1 MEGGSG
7 VAHLVLRLQAH
18 RQPAHVRRQPQEA
31 QSRAATL
38 VKLNQVG
45 VRGSLPWRVLQGDR
59 IHGPRSIG
67 HGLPVGVA
75 APDPAPSGW
84 PTNTMSP
91 LISAW
96 TFGGPDFC
104 GPKQAPLAR
113 AVPSHLAGA
122 RVTS

>member
-67 HGLPVGVA
+67 HGLALGVA

-91 LISAW
+91 LIRSW

-104 GPKQAPLAR
+104 GHR
-113 AVPSHLAGA
+113 
-122 RVTS
+122 